1 MALHNYTFTPLQSK
15 MISRLIHDEISAYE
29 HLLEML
35 KDQLELPVDQKEM
48 EDELIVLK
56 VIYAQFTKKLL

>member
-1 MALHNYTFTPLQSK
+1 MALHNFTFTPLQTK

-35 KDQLELPVDQKEM
+35 KDQLEVPVDQKEM
-48 EDELIVLK
+48 EEELIVLK
-56 VIYAQFTKKLL
+56 VIHAQFTKKLF

>member
-1 MALHNYTFTPLQSK
+1 

-35 KDQLELPVDQKEM
+35 KDQLEVPVDQKEM
-48 EDELIVLK
+48 EEELIVLK
-56 VIYAQFTKKLL
+56 VIHAQFTKKLL

>member
-1 MALHNYTFTPLQSK
+1 MALHNFTFTPLQTK

-35 KDQLELPVDQKEM
+35 KDQLEVPVDQKEM
-48 EDELIVLK
+48 EEELIVLK
-56 VIYAQFTKKLL
+56 VIHAQFTKKLL